1 MNPFF
6 YLSFV
11 CHGFLSVHCSIVV
24 TCWEGSNLLAH
35 LYMMFFVFLLLY
47 HVVSWVRC
55 GT

>member
-24 TCWEGSNLLAH
+24 TCLEGSNLLAH
-35 LYMMFFVFLLLY
+35 LYMMFSCVFATL
-47 HVVSWVRC
+47 SC
-55 GT
+55 GVLG